1 MPRSALYAFAASL
14 LLAGCH
20 SMTPAIA
27 TPFTAVPGYGAPF
40 AATAAQMQV
49 DPALRYRVVFPAT
62 RAGATPRD
70 TLPALERVARF
81 MNLLGAAGRRTQAG
95 DVVVVISGPAT
106 SAVLNDAAWRARHP
120 DGGERNPN
128 LPLIRALREAGAV
141 VSVCSQALHGQ
152 KIASTDVDASVRQ
165 DLSAMTTL
173 ATLQA
178 QGYALIP
185 E

>member
-1 MPRSALYAFAASL
+1 
-14 LLAGCH
+14 
-20 SMTPAIA
+20 
-27 TPFTAVPGYGAPF
+27 
-40 AATAAQMQV
+40 MQV
-49 DPALRYRVVFPAT
+49 DPAVRYRVAFPAT
-62 RAGATPRD
+62 RAAATPRD
-70 TLPALERVARF
+70 TLPALERAARF
-81 MNLLGAAGRRTQAG
+81 LNLLSAAGKRAAPG

-106 SAVLNDAAWRARHP
+106 TAVLNDAAWRLRYPEGGASNP
-120 DGGERNPN
+120 D
-128 LPLIRALREAGAV
+128 LPLIRALREAGAT

-152 KIASTDVDASVRQ
+152 KIMSTEVDASVRQ